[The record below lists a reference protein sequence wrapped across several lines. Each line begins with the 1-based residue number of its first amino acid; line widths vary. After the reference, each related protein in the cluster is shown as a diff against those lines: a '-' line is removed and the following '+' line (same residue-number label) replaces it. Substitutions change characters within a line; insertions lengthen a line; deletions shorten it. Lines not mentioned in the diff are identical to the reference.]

1 MGIEEYEKVYAES
14 RVADIDAQIAAND
27 AANDALRVTRESY
40 VGAAKPKRTR
50 AKANDDKS

>member
-27 AANDALRVTRESY
+27 AHSDDLRAQRERY
-40 VGAAKPKRTR
+40 AGTAKPKRTR

>member
-40 VGAAKPKRTR
+40 AGAAKPKRTR

>member
-27 AANDALRVTRESY
+27 AHSDDLRAQRERY
-40 VGAAKPKRTR
+40 AGKPKRTR